1 MTAAGPDVGPAPM
14 EHAPARPPVAVI
26 GNLVRD
32 IVAGAPPRPGGAVFY
47 QARVFAE
54 IPHGRDIRLITRCA
68 PEDREL
74 LGKPLEEYGL
84 PVTWR
89 PARETQ
95 TFDFHYEGETRVME
109 IVALGDPWTPDDV
122 EGWVAQA
129 MGDAEWI
136 VLGALTRA
144 DFPPE
149 TLVALRREGRQLLVD
164 AQGLVRRGT
173 LGPLVRDGKVPPES
187 FAAVRVL
194 KLNDAEARALVG
206 STEPEDLR
214 RLCVPEVVLT
224 LGSQGSV
231 VITAADAEHVPAVPV
246 EGSIDPTGAGDT
258 FWVSYLVAR
267 SDGAGPVEA
276 ARRASELTSA
286 FLSRRHEEGAWRA

>member
-1 MTAAGPDVGPAPM
+1 MTSSAATVAP
-14 EHAPARPPVAVI
+14 VVVI

-32 IVAGAPPRPGGAVFY
+32 VVAGAPPRPGGAVFY
-47 QARVFAE
+47 QARVFSE
-54 IPHGRDIRLITRCA
+54 IPHERELRVVTRCA
-68 PEDREL
+68 PADRDL
-74 LGKPLEEYGL
+74 LVAPLEAFGL

-95 TFDFHYEGETRVME
+95 SFDFHYEGDDRVME
-109 IVALGDPWTPDDV
+109 VVALGDPWTPDDV

-136 VLGALTRA
+136 LLGALTRA

-149 TLVALRREGRQLLVD
+149 TLATLRRDGRQLLVD

-194 KLNDAEARALVG
+194 KLNDSEAKALVG
-206 STEPEDLR
+206 STEPADLR
-214 RLCVPEVVLT
+214 KLCVPEVVLT
-224 LGSQGSV
+224 LGSNGSV
-231 VITAADAEHVPAVPV
+231 VVTASDAEHVPAAPIDGGPV
-246 EGSIDPTGAGDT
+246 DPTGAGDT

-267 SDGAGPVEA
+267 SQGAAPVEA
-276 ARRASELTSA
+276 ARRATLVTSD
-286 FLSRRHEEGAWRA
+286 FLASRHEAGAWRG

>member
-1 MTAAGPDVGPAPM
+1 MTV
-14 EHAPARPPVAVI
+14 EPARPAPKVAVI

-32 IVAGAPPRPGGAVFY
+32 LVAGAPPRPGGAVFY

-54 IPHGRDIRLITRCA
+54 IPHDVDVRLLTRCSPA
-68 PEDREL
+68 DREL
-74 LGKPLEEYGL
+74 LLAPLEALGL
-84 PVTWR
+84 AVTWR

-95 TFDFHYEGETRVME
+95 TFSFHYEGESRVME
-109 IVALGDPWTPDDV
+109 IVALGDAWTPDDV
-122 EGWVAQA
+122 EGWVSQA

-136 VLGALTRA
+136 MLGALTRA

-149 TLVALRREGRQLLVD
+149 TLAALRREGRQLLVD

-194 KLNDAEARALVG
+194 KLNEAEADALVG
-206 STEPEDLR
+206 STDPQDLR

-224 LGSQGSV
+224 LGSKGA
-231 VITAADAEHVPAVPV
+231 VIVTASDAEHVPGIPV
-246 EGSIDPTGAGDT
+246 EGPVDPTGAGDT
-258 FWVSYLVAR
+258 FWVAYLIAR
-267 SDGAGPVEA
+267 SRGALPVEA
-276 ARRASELTSA
+276 ARLACELAAA
-286 FLSRRHEEGAWRA
+286 FLASRREPGAWRI

>member
-1 MTAAGPDVGPAPM
+1 MSEPAP
-14 EHAPARPPVAVI
+14 RPPVVVI

-32 IVAGAPPRPGGAVFY
+32 VVAGAPPRPGGAVFY

-54 IPHGRDIRLITRCA
+54 IPHERDIRLVTRCA

-74 LGKPLEEYGL
+74 LLEPLEELGI
-84 PVTWR
+84 PVAWR

-95 TFDFHYEGETRVME
+95 TFAFHYEGERRVME

-122 EGWVAQA
+122 EGWVSQA

-136 VLGALTRA
+136 MLGALTRA

-194 KLNDAEARALVG
+194 KLNDAEAEALVG
-206 STEPEDLR
+206 STDAVALR

-224 LGSQGSV
+224 LGSQGAV
-231 VITAADAEHVPAVPV
+231 VITASDEEHVPAVEIDGPV
-246 EGSIDPTGAGDT
+246 DPTGAGDT
-258 FWVSYLVAR
+258 FWVAYLVAR
-267 SDGAGPVEA
+267 SQGALPVEA
-276 ARRASELTSA
+276 ARTAAELTAA
-286 FLSRRHEEGAWRA
+286 FLAARREAGGWRG

>member
-1 MTAAGPDVGPAPM
+1 MTDPVQ
-14 EHAPARPPVAVI
+14 RPPVVVI

-32 IVAGAPPRPGGAVFY
+32 IVADAPPRPGGAVFY
-47 QARVFAE
+47 QARVFSE
-54 IPHGRDIRLITRCA
+54 IPHERDVRLVTRSA
-68 PEDREL
+68 PQDRDL
-74 LGKPLEEYGL
+74 LLRPLEAFGL

-95 TFDFHYEGETRVME
+95 TFDFHYVGEERVME

-122 EGWVAQA
+122 EGWVSQA

-136 VLGALTRA
+136 MLGALTRA

-149 TLVALRREGRQLLVD
+149 TLAALRREGRQLLVD

-173 LGPLVRDGKVPPES
+173 LGQLVRDGKVSPES

-194 KLNDAEARALVG
+194 KLNDVEAEALVG
-206 STEPEDLR
+206 STDAAALR

-224 LGSQGSV
+224 LGSKGSV
-231 VITAADAEHVPAVPV
+231 VITASHEEHVPALEVDRAV
-246 EGSIDPTGAGDT
+246 DPTGAGDT
-258 FWVSYLVAR
+258 YWVSYLVAR
-267 SDGAGPVEA
+267 SQGALPVEA
-276 ARRASELTSA
+276 ARAATEVTAS
-286 FLSRRHEEGAWRA
+286 FLATRHEAGIWRG

>member
-1 MTAAGPDVGPAPM
+1 MTTPEQDG
-14 EHAPARPPVAVI
+14 ARAVAVI

-32 IVAGAPPRPGGAVFY
+32 IVDGAEARPGGAVFY
-47 QARVFAE
+47 QARVFAQVE
-54 IPHGRDIRLITRCA
+54 HGRDIRLITRCA
-68 PEDREL
+68 PEDRDL
-74 LGKPLEEYGL
+74 LVRPVEAFGL
-84 PVTWR
+84 PVIWR

-95 TFDFHYEGETRVME
+95 TFRFHYEGETRIME
-109 IVALGDPWTPDDV
+109 IAALGDPWTPDDV

-129 MGDAEWI
+129 MGGAEWI
-136 VLGALTRA
+136 MLGALTRA

-149 TLVALRREGRQLLVD
+149 TLSALRSDGRQLLVD

-194 KLNDAEARALVG
+194 KLNDVEAEALVG
-206 STEPEDLR
+206 STRPEDLQ

-224 LGSQGSV
+224 LGSRGV
-231 VITAADAEHVPAVPV
+231 VVVTASEAEHVPAAPIDGPV
-246 EGSIDPTGAGDT
+246 DPTGAGDT

-267 SDGAGPVEA
+267 SQGAAPIEA
-276 ARRASELTSA
+276 ARHATELTST
-286 FLSRRHEEGAWRA
+286 FLAERRTTGIWRV

>member
-1 MTAAGPDVGPAPM
+1 MI
-14 EHAPARPPVAVI
+14 EPARDRPAVVVI

-47 QARVFAE
+47 QARVFSE
-54 IPHGRDIRLITRCA
+54 IPHEREIRIVTRCA
-68 PEDREL
+68 AEDRDL
-74 LGKPLEEYGL
+74 LVRPLEAFGL

-95 TFDFHYEGETRVME
+95 TFDFHYQGETRVME

-122 EGWVAQA
+122 EGWVSQA

-136 VLGALTRA
+136 LLGALTRA
-144 DFPPE
+144 DFPPD
-149 TLVALRREGRQLLVD
+149 TLTALRSDGRQLLVD

-194 KLNDAEARALVG
+194 KLNDVEAEALVG
-206 STEPEDLR
+206 STDAADLR

-224 LGSQGSV
+224 LGSKGAV
-231 VITAADAEHVPAVPV
+231 VVTAADEEHVPALPIDVPV
-246 EGSIDPTGAGDT
+246 DPTGAGDT
-258 FWVSYLVAR
+258 FWVAYLVAR
-267 SDGAGPVEA
+267 SQGAAPVEA
-276 ARRASELTSA
+276 ARTATDLTTSFLAS
-286 FLSRRHEEGAWRA
+286 RHEHGVWRG

>member
-1 MTAAGPDVGPAPM
+1 MTESDRRSPA
-14 EHAPARPPVAVI
+14 VVVI

-32 IVAGAPPRPGGAVFY
+32 IVAGMPPRPGGAVYY
-47 QARVFAE
+47 QTRVFGE
-54 IPHGRDIRLITRCA
+54 IPHGRDVRIVTRCA
-68 PEDREL
+68 SEDRDL
-74 LGKPLEEYGL
+74 LVQPLEAFGL

-95 TFDFHYEGETRVME
+95 TFDFYYEGETRVME
-109 IVALGDPWTPDDV
+109 IVSLGDPWTPDDV
-122 EGWVAQA
+122 EGWVSQT

-136 VLGALTRA
+136 MLGALTRA

-149 TLVALRREGRQLLVD
+149 TLAALRHDGRQLLVD

-173 LGPLVRDGKVPPES
+173 LGRLVRDGKVPPES

-194 KLNDAEARALVG
+194 KLNDVEAEALVG
-206 STEPEDLR
+206 STDAVDLR

-224 LGSQGSV
+224 LGSKGAV
-231 VITAADAEHVPAVPV
+231 VVTAADDEFVPATPIDHPV
-246 EGSIDPTGAGDT
+246 DPTGAGDT

-267 SDGAGPVEA
+267 AQGAAPVEA
-276 ARRASELTSA
+276 GRRATEVTA
-286 FLSRRHEEGAWRA
+286 GFLASRHEHGAWRG

>member
-1 MTAAGPDVGPAPM
+1 MSTAEVGSP
-14 EHAPARPPVAVI
+14 RPPVAVI

-54 IPHGRDIRLITRCA
+54 IPHRRDVRLITRCA
-68 PEDREL
+68 PDDRDL
-74 LGKPLEEYGL
+74 LAHPLEALGL

-95 TFDFHYEGETRVME
+95 AFDFHYEGELRVME
-109 IVALGDPWTPDDV
+109 VVALGDPWTPDDV

-136 VLGALTRA
+136 MLGALTRA

-149 TLVALRREGRQLLVD
+149 TLAALRQNGRQLLVD
-164 AQGLVRRGT
+164 AQGFVRRGT
-173 LGPLVRDGKVPPES
+173 LGPLVRDGKVSPEA
-187 FAAVRVL
+187 FAAVRAL
-194 KLNDAEARALVG
+194 KLNDVEAAALVG
-206 STEPEDLR
+206 STDPADLR

-224 LGSQGSV
+224 LGSRGSV
-231 VITAADAEHVPAVPV
+231 VVTAADAEHVPAEPID
-246 EGSIDPTGAGDT
+246 GPIDPTGAGDT
-258 FWVSYLVAR
+258 FWVSYLAAR
-267 SDGAGPVEA
+267 SNGASPVEA
-276 ARRASELTSA
+276 ARDARS
-286 FLSRRHEEGAWRA
+286 

>member
-1 MTAAGPDVGPAPM
+1 MTEPSKPA
-14 EHAPARPPVAVI
+14 VVVI

-54 IPHGRDIRLITRCA
+54 IPHEREVRIVTRCA
-68 PEDREL
+68 PEDRDL
-74 LGKPLEEYGL
+74 LVRPLEGFGL

-109 IVALGDPWTPDDV
+109 IVALGDPWTADDV
-122 EGWVAQA
+122 EGWVSQA

-136 VLGALTRA
+136 MLGALTRA

-149 TLVALRREGRQLLVD
+149 TLAALRREGRQLLVD

-173 LGPLVRDGKVPPES
+173 LGPLVRDGKVPAES

-194 KLNDAEARALVG
+194 KLNDSEAEALVG
-206 STEPEDLR
+206 STDAADLR

-224 LGSQGSV
+224 LGSKGAV
-231 VITAADAEHVPAVPV
+231 VVTAADDEFVPAQPV
-246 EGSIDPTGAGDT
+246 DGSVDPTGAGDT

-267 SDGAGPVEA
+267 SQGATPVEA
-276 ARRASELTSA
+276 ARSATELTAS
-286 FLSRRHEEGAWRA
+286 FLASRHAAGIWRG

>member
-1 MTAAGPDVGPAPM
+1 MNEPEAGA
-14 EHAPARPPVAVI
+14 APAVAVI

-32 IVAGAPPRPGGAVFY
+32 LVAGAPPRPGGAVFY

-54 IPHGRDIRLITRCA
+54 IPHEVGVRLITRCA
-68 PEDREL
+68 PVDRDL
-74 LGKPLEEYGL
+74 LVDPLESVGI

-95 TFDFHYEGETRVME
+95 TFDFHYEGEHRVME

-136 VLGALTRA
+136 MLGALTRA

-149 TLVALRREGRQLLVD
+149 TLAVLRGDGRQLLLD
-164 AQGLVRRGT
+164 AQGFVRRGT

-187 FAAVRVL
+187 FAAVRAL
-194 KLNDAEARALVG
+194 KLNDVEARALVG
-206 STEPEDLR
+206 STEPQDLR

-224 LGSQGSV
+224 LGSEGAMV
-231 VITAADAEHVPAVPV
+231 VTASGAERIPAARV
-246 EGSIDPTGAGDT
+246 EGHVDPTGAGDT
-258 FWVSYLVAR
+258 FWVSYLVSR
-267 SDGAGPVEA
+267 SEGATPVEA

-286 FLSRRHEEGAWRA
+286 FLASRHDAGIWRG

>member
-1 MTAAGPDVGPAPM
+1 MID
-14 EHAPARPPVAVI
+14 RPQHPSVVVI

-32 IVAGAPPRPGGAVFY
+32 IVSGGPPRPGGAVYY

-54 IPHGRDIRLITRCA
+54 IPLEREVRIVTRCA
-68 PEDREL
+68 SGDREL
-74 LGKPLEEYGL
+74 LLRPLEAFEL

-109 IVALGDPWTPDDV
+109 IVALGDPWTTDDI
-122 EGWVAQA
+122 EGWVSQA

-136 VLGALTRA
+136 MLGALTRA

-149 TLVALRREGRQLLVD
+149 TLAALRREGRQLLVD

-173 LGPLVRDGKVPPES
+173 LGPLVRDGKVPAES

-194 KLNDAEARALVG
+194 KLNEAEAEALVG
-206 STEPEDLR
+206 STDAVDLR

-224 LGSQGSV
+224 LGSRGSV
-231 VITAADAEHVPAVPV
+231 VITASDEEHVPAAQIERLV
-246 EGSIDPTGAGDT
+246 DPTGAGDT
-258 FWVSYLVAR
+258 FWISYLAAR
-267 SDGAGPVEA
+267 SQDALPVEA
-276 ARRASELTSA
+276 ARRATELTAA
-286 FLSRRHEEGAWRA
+286 FLSTRHEAGLWRA

>member
-1 MTAAGPDVGPAPM
+1 MSEREARAAPV
-14 EHAPARPPVAVI
+14 VAVI

-32 IVAGAPPRPGGAVFY
+32 VVAGAPPRPGGAVFY

-54 IPHGRDIRLITRCA
+54 IPHEPQARIVTRCA
-68 PEDREL
+68 PADRDL
-74 LGKPLEEYGL
+74 LVAPLEALGL

-95 TFDFHYEGETRVME
+95 TFDFHYEGEHRVME
-109 IVALGDPWTPDDV
+109 IVTLGDPWTPDDI

-129 MGDAEWI
+129 MGDAEW
-136 VLGALTRA
+136 VLLGALTRA

-149 TLVALRREGRQLLVD
+149 TLAALRRDGRQLLVD

-187 FAAVRVL
+187 FTAVRAL
-194 KLNDAEARALVG
+194 KLNDVEAGVLVG
-206 STEPEDLR
+206 STDPRDLR

-224 LGSQGSV
+224 LGSEGAV
-231 VITAADAEHVPAVPV
+231 VVTASDAEHVPAAPLDNAV
-246 EGSIDPTGAGDT
+246 DPTGAGDT

-267 SDGAGPVEA
+267 SEGAMPVEA
-276 ARRASELTSA
+276 ARHASELTSA
-286 FLSRRHEEGAWRA
+286 FLASRHETGAWRG

>member
-1 MTAAGPDVGPAPM
+1 MPDRAP
-14 EHAPARPPVAVI
+14 RPPVVVI

-32 IVAGAPPRPGGAVFY
+32 VVAGAPPRPGGAVFY

-54 IPHGRDIRLITRCA
+54 IPHERDVRLVTRCS
-68 PEDREL
+68 PGDCDL
-74 LGKPLEEYGL
+74 LLRPLEAFGL

-89 PARETQ
+89 PAHETQ

-122 EGWVAQA
+122 DGWVSQA

-136 VLGALTRA
+136 MLGALTRA

-149 TLVALRREGRQLLVD
+149 TLSALRREGRQLLVD

-173 LGPLVRDGKVPPES
+173 LGPLVRDGKVSPES

-194 KLNDAEARALVG
+194 KLNDVEAEALVG
-206 STEPEDLR
+206 STDAVALR

-224 LGSQGSV
+224 LGSKGSV
-231 VITAADAEHVPAVPV
+231 VITAADEEHVPAVEVDGPV
-246 EGSIDPTGAGDT
+246 DPTGAGDT
-258 FWVSYLVAR
+258 FWVSYLVGR
-267 SDGAGPVEA
+267 SQGVLPVEA
-276 ARRASELTSA
+276 ARAAAEVTST
-286 FLSRRHEEGAWRA
+286 FLATRHEAGAWRT

>member
-1 MTAAGPDVGPAPM
+1 MTDPA
-14 EHAPARPPVAVI
+14 ERPPVVVI

-32 IVAGAPPRPGGAVFY
+32 IVAGASPRPGGAVFY

-54 IPHGRDIRLITRCA
+54 IPHERDIRIITRCA
-68 PEDREL
+68 PADREL
-74 LGKPLEEYGL
+74 LVRPLEAFGL

-109 IVALGDPWTPDDV
+109 IVALGDQWTPDDV
-122 EGWVAQA
+122 EGWVSQA

-149 TLVALRREGRQLLVD
+149 TLAALRREGRQLLVD

-187 FAAVRVL
+187 FSAVRVL
-194 KLNDAEARALVG
+194 KLNEAEAEALVG
-206 STEPEDLR
+206 STDAMDLR

-224 LGSQGSV
+224 LGSKGAV
-231 VITAADAEHVPAVPV
+231 VVTASDEEHVPAAEIDEP
-246 EGSIDPTGAGDT
+246 IDPTGAGDT
-258 FWVSYLVAR
+258 FWVSYLAAR
-267 SDGAGPVEA
+267 SQGAMPVEA
-276 ARRASELTSA
+276 ARRATELTA
-286 FLSRRHEEGAWRA
+286 TFLATRHETGLWRS